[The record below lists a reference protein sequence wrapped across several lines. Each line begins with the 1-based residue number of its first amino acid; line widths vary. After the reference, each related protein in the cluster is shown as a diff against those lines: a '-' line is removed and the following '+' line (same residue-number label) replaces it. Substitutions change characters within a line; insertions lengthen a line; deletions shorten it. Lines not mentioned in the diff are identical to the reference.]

1 LRHHARRLST
11 PIRRSPEKADET
23 EKTATMTT
31 RARRILS
38 LAQKAQKAA
47 SPDALTREDIEHGN
61 APNRKLK
68 SDLVTALRATT
79 SR

>member
-1 LRHHARRLST
+1 
-11 PIRRSPEKADET
+11 
-23 EKTATMTT
+23 MTT

-38 LAQKAQKAA
+38 LAQKAA
-47 SPDALTREDIEHGN
+47 SPDARAREAIEHGN